1 MSRRASQTSTTTK
14 NASNEGGGTT
24 QDAHLAYHSRI
35 DASLQCLR
43 TLLSPSQANSKAW
56 RLIHPLPGTNVGMGT
71 NAGQSKSNVPTQASS
86 ISSISAIVGSKTTDD
101 LSSSDSIPSSSR
113 QTLDDATAMLG
124 QPTIVHVHR
133 RTALRGSK
141 DSNASASNTTSA
153 SVSVNATAS
162 QSPLLPPN
170 SSTGADIYRATC
182 YIPIKGD
189 EELSN
194 LQWSDVQDAFRRMI
208 ATPECRPTWD
218 RIVEESEIVEEVDA
232 ETRIS
237 RTVFKLGWPA
247 SPRDAI
253 TVSRTLMDSKR
264 LVDVSCSLPRSPDA
278 PVYLRPAPPFVRSH
292 VNLFAWC
299 LERASYDGKPHV
311 KLIYF
316 WSWDLRGAWIG
327 MPAGGIG
334 ARLPSLITSLVQHVK
349 DGNALHVP
357 FLSHYGRNVELTN
370 RTFNS
375 SRDMVTVEYQVV
387 CDDVQGIAQNKEE
400 EEARDLQLEWSLP
413 AAEGWDVHVEVK
425 PLDNHKHSS
434 VDWKSTATRS
444 IQSGRRSA
452 RMTFNVQHRQ
462 SEGPTG
468 RSLLAEGI
476 RGRIT
481 VQRIAAS
488 HDVKLRINDQPFPV
502 EEVQGTEEEVISSKI
517 HLDPTPGASSLNDD
531 SASISNMSMLSE
543 VSSASATTTGEDV
556 IKRANTPSSITGA
569 TNKRQS
575 LDVMGSPMQNSLSTG
590 RSVPDR
596 NTTIA
601 SMIRRNYI
609 YFTSLLQEP
618 EAKWKHFS
626 DTRGVTIT
634 QLDSIDPTLVVY
646 RAEATFVGVGVWDLF
661 AAIANAG
668 VKNTWDK
675 GAEEARLVEDLGDS
689 SKIWWNKLRGT
700 WPVAS
705 RDSVVVET
713 VYKSPSSI
721 HIFSFS
727 SDDRKLFPSIP
738 SPDPG
743 AIRTQIDLRGWSIE
757 SLSPTTAH
765 ITLIEQSDPKG
776 WTSKSSATPAA
787 MTASVAGVGEF
798 AIKQGGP
805 PITTRLLGGKIRQ
818 MKYEPDKSSYRV
830 EYDLAENHS
839 EDLSGNVECEI
850 RCDVETWSPSL
861 DVVVDPPPINVS
873 CLRRHKL
880 SQGGSG
886 LWLTIEQPIAS
897 LEDDPSRITVRKANN
912 KEKGVV
918 YVNGARMKVD
928 LDDLKDEEVTQLRE
942 QKRTKPKRVPLDLVN
957 ESPRKPMIGSSS
969 PAGTISRT
977 GTPAN
982 ANATSTASGNLAA
995 ITSGTANGSGAT
1007 NPASNRSAPAEQQM
1021 SNDVFSDE
1029 KPRQPMTCAL
1039 DVLFLLRRIHA
1050 ERSPDPAGNPAGWSL
1065 VANRNGLYTRR
1076 KMMQSISPTVIVQRG
1091 DKVVEGLTAE
1101 DILSVISNVQCR
1113 RVWDE
1118 RVESTTNLE
1127 SYGNGASTAFLT
1139 TKGSFPFRGRAFS
1152 LASLIARSGPRASQ
1166 FGNPSAPTV
1175 YFHASSSYSMSQST
1189 FSAMKLNP
1197 TALPMGRVLIDG
1209 WILETLDPYN
1219 STLNY
1224 QIPSTRVTHL
1234 VAVDYA
1240 GSLPV
1245 TVNAMWNTQLSRSI
1259 VHVEDYLKQQGTL
1272 PTLRAPPSC
1281 MEVLGDGRDEDHD
1294 LIWNLTDDKTK
1305 RACTLLSNDFNT
1317 ATNVYNVLI
1326 TLDAASSFTEE
1337 SSTPLAVPFPRRA
1350 VAISNASTT
1359 RGLTNPATV
1368 FSSPSSETNLSSPSN
1383 AMNEGSTSVDSAPL
1397 SRTTSISSLRSTTSR
1412 PRPSVIR
1419 KETKKPSDLVVLDIE
1434 LELRH
1439 YERGYDIVLK
1449 SMLGDEKQKATEE
1462 DDESLPAETP
1472 RAIGPSDKKEF
1483 PSLNSKESKENQVGK
1498 NQTNWPLSVSSGDQ
1512 EDVLPL
1518 SVSAFDLP
1526 PSAVLAATLDPSARP
1541 KKHLVRVSLPTAAF
1555 MATARSN
1562 PLHGPE
1568 LENSPDWY
1576 TKVRDRGALIS
1587 LELKPHGGIAEQGSP
1602 SGNRRSSSESQR
1614 GRSTSGAT
1622 TPSESGTSDHGE
1634 TDSQQVPVFYED
1646 RRISVTHVNKTSAML
1661 QRESDH
1667 EQEYAIL
1674 KRIAPPVPP
1683 RAEGQPM
1690 PAGTNMHRRKETNE
1704 IKLEERLPV
1713 QLQCPLAR
1721 ATKYIRDPSENV
1733 TGTVKANGEE
1743 ENNHSQSAI
1752 LSPSSSLGDTTI
1764 GLTPMANRTNQLTP
1778 SNSAQANASTSTP
1791 TPVVRAGNPSTPS
1804 SAASAQI
1811 MSILNSYPLSRLGGG
1826 AASTA
1831 VSTTVA
1837 NGGLFSRRTD
1847 VGNDGNGTI
1856 EGSGIEGEKGKA
1868 NGDQKSQ
1875 NGSHLDDEN
1884 AKTMPGQLIIVTE
1897 QIRKRIV
1904 DVRFTWSTM
1913 ILIALI
1919 AFLFGSLVRSLLE
1932 PADFILV
1939 NQLKGATNLHGSGQ
1953 AIEAVAVREIKKIF
1967 DQGQSLANN
1976 HADHSHHSV
1985 AWREL
1990 KRLVELRNL
1999 FGGRWDLVIAAVRR

>member
-1 MSRRASQTSTTTK
+1 
-14 NASNEGGGTT
+14 
-24 QDAHLAYHSRI
+24 
-35 DASLQCLR
+35 
-43 TLLSPSQANSKAW
+43 
-56 RLIHPLPGTNVGMGT
+56 
-71 NAGQSKSNVPTQASS
+71 
-86 ISSISAIVGSKTTDD
+86 
-101 LSSSDSIPSSSR
+101 
-113 QTLDDATAMLG
+113 
-124 QPTIVHVHR
+124 
-133 RTALRGSK
+133 
-141 DSNASASNTTSA
+141 
-153 SVSVNATAS
+153 
-162 QSPLLPPN
+162 
-170 SSTGADIYRATC
+170 STGADIYRATC
-182 YIPIKGD
+182 YIPVKGE
-189 EELSN
+189 EELN
-194 LQWSDVQDAFRRMI
+194 AFRRLI
-208 ATPECRPTWD
+208 ATPECRPAWD

-232 ETRIS
+232 DTRIS

-253 TVSRTLMDSKR
+253 TVSRTLMDSKS
-264 LVDVSCSLPRSPDA
+264 LIDVSCSLPRSPDA
-278 PVYLRPAPPFVRSH
+278 PVYLRPAPPYVRSH

-299 LERASYDGKPHV
+299 LERSAYSGKPHV
-311 KLIYF
+311 KLTCF

-334 ARLPSLITSLVQHVK
+334 ARLPSVITSLVQHVK
-349 DGNALHVP
+349 DGDALHVP

-387 CDDVQGIAQNKEE
+387 CDDTQDQNKD
-400 EEARDLQLEWSLP
+400 EARDLQLEWSLP
-413 AAEGWDVHVEVK
+413 AAEGWDVHVDVK

-434 VDWKSTATRS
+434 VEWKSAATRA
-444 IQSGRRSA
+444 IQSGRQSA
-452 RMTFNVQHRQ
+452 RMTFNVQHLQ

-488 HDVKLRINDQPFPV
+488 QDVKLRINDKPFAV
-502 EEVQGTEEEVISSKI
+502 EEVRLTEEEILSPKI
-517 HLDPTPGASSLNDD
+517 DLDLSTGSSSLADD
-531 SASISNMSMLSE
+531 SASISNMSMRSE
-543 VSSASATTTGEDV
+543 VSSASATTMGDDV
-556 IKRANTPSSITGA
+556 IKRAATPSSI
-569 TNKRQS
+569 
-575 LDVMGSPMQNSLSTG
+575 G
-590 RSVPDR
+590 RPAPDR
-596 NTTIA
+596 NTAIA
-601 SMIRRNYI
+601 SIIRRNYI

-668 VKNTWDK
+668 VKNSWDK
-675 GAEEARLVEDLGDS
+675 GAEESRLVEDLGDS
-689 SKIWWNKLRGT
+689 SKLWWNKLRGT

-705 RDSVVVET
+705 RDSVVIET

-727 SDDRKLFPSIP
+727 SDDKKLFPAIP
-738 SPDPG
+738 SPDTG

-787 MTASVAGVGEF
+787 MTAAVAGVGDF

-818 MKYEPDKSSYRV
+818 MKYEADKSSYRI

-928 LDDLKDEEVTQLRE
+928 MDDLKDAEVTQLRE

-957 ESPRKPMIGSSS
+957 ESPRRLMIGSAS
-969 PAGTISRT
+969 PVGSISRA
-977 GTPAN
+977 GTPAS
-982 ANATSTASGNLAA
+982 ANGVSTASSNLAA
-995 ITSGTANGSGAT
+995 ITSGGANGNAT
-1007 NPASNRSAPAEQQM
+1007 SISAPAEQTTM
-1021 SNDVFSDE
+1021 DVFSDE

-1113 RVWDE
+1113 KVWDE
-1118 RVESTTNLE
+1118 RVETTTNLE
-1127 SYGNGASTAFLT
+1127 SYGNGASTAFFT

-1152 LASLIARSGPRASQ
+1152 LASLVARSGPRASQ

-1197 TALPMGRVLIDG
+1197 TVLPMGKVLIDG
-1209 WILETLDPYN
+1209 WILETLDPYS

-1259 VHVEDYLKQQGTL
+1259 AYVEDYLKQQGTL
-1272 PTLRAPPSC
+1272 PSLRAPPSC

-1294 LIWNLTDDKTK
+1294 LIWNLSDDKTK
-1305 RACTLLSNDFNT
+1305 RACTLIYNDFSN
-1317 ATNVYNVLI
+1317 ATKVYNVLVS
-1326 TLDAASSFTEE
+1326 LDAASHLVEE
-1337 SSTPLAVPFPRRA
+1337 TSTPLAVPFPRRA
-1350 VAISNASTT
+1350 ALSNASTT
-1359 RGLTNPATV
+1359 RGMANAASM
-1368 FSSPSSETNLSSPSN
+1368 FSSPSSDANLSSPSN
-1383 AMNEGSTSVDSAPL
+1383 AMVEGGTSVDSAPL
-1397 SRTTSISSLRSTTSR
+1397 SRTTSVSSLRSATSR

-1419 KETKKPSDLVVLDIE
+1419 KETKKPSDLVVLDVE
-1434 LELRH
+1434 VELRH

-1449 SMLGDEKQKATEE
+1449 SMLGDEKAKETED

-1472 RAIGPSDKKEF
+1472 RASGPSEQKEF
-1483 PSLNSKESKENQVGK
+1483 PSLTSKEDKEKHSGNTV
-1498 NQTNWPLSVSSGDQ
+1498 WPLEIPSGDAD
-1512 EDVLPL
+1512 EVLPL
-1518 SVSAFDLP
+1518 SVSTFDLP

-1541 KKHLVRVSLPTAAF
+1541 KKHLVRVTLPTAAF
-1555 MATARSN
+1555 MGTARSN
-1562 PLHGPE
+1562 PFHGPE
-1568 LENSPDWY
+1568 LEESPAWY
-1576 TKVRDRGALIS
+1576 DKVRERGALIS
-1587 LELKPHGGIAEQGSP
+1587 LELKPRGGGFPRFGSP
-1602 SGNRRSSSESQR
+1602 VSNGSGSFDNPRR
-1614 GRSTSGAT
+1614 TSGSS
-1622 TPSESGTSDHGE
+1622 TPSDSGMSDQGE
-1634 TDSQQVPVFYED
+1634 TDSQQVPVYYKGV
-1646 RRISVTHVNKTSAML
+1646 RISVTHVNKTSAML
-1661 QRESDH
+1661 QRESDD

-1674 KRIAPPVPP
+1674 KRIAPPAPP
-1683 RAEGQPM
+1683 RAEGQPT
-1690 PAGTNMHRRKETNE
+1690 PAGMSMHKRKETAE
-1704 IKLEERLPV
+1704 TKLEERLPV
-1713 QLQCPLAR
+1713 QLQSPLA
-1721 ATKYIRDPSENV
+1721 KSNKFIRDASENAAE
-1733 TGTVKANGEE
+1733 KANGEE
-1743 ENNHSQSAI
+1743 QAKKDGNVI
-1752 LSPSSSLGDTTI
+1752 SPSSSVGDTTI
-1764 GLTPMANRTNQLTP
+1764 GLTPMANRANQLTP
-1778 SNSAQANASTSTP
+1778 SNSNLANASSSTP
-1791 TPVVRAGNPSTPS
+1791 TPTTRTANPSTPA

-1826 AASTA
+1826 ASTA

-1837 NGGLFSRRTD
+1837 NGGLFSKRTD
-1847 VGNDGNGTI
+1847 ADGDGVNGST
-1856 EGSGIEGEKGKA
+1856 SGTDGEKGKA
-1868 NGDQKSQ
+1868 NGDQKG
-1875 NGSHLDDEN
+1875 NAGGADDEN
-1884 AKTMPGQLIIVTE
+1884 ATTMPGQLIIATE
-1897 QIRKRIV
+1897 QIRKRII
-1904 DVRFTWSTM
+1904 DIRFTWSTM
-1913 ILIALI
+1913 ILVALI
-1919 AFLFGSLVRSLLE
+1919 AFLLGSLVRSLLE

-1939 NQLKGATNLHGSGQ
+1939 NKLKGTTGLRGEGGQ
-1953 AIEAVAVREIKKIF
+1953 AIEAAAVREIKKLF
-1967 DQGQSLANN
+1967 DQGQGPHIGEPNN
-1976 HADHSHHSV
+1976 PHHSV

-1990 KRLVELRNL
+1990 KRLIELRNL